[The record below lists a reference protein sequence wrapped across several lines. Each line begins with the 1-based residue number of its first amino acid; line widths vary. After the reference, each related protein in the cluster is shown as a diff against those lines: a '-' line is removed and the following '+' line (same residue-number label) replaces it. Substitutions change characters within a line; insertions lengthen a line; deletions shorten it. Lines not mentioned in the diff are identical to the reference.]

1 MPMAN
6 GGTGVKSNDALTNN
20 LAGMSKHQLY
30 EVMVQ
35 MKVHSTFILIT
46 LTNLQSVWTLTC
58 TRLIYTVL
66 HHDQSCSELMVQ
78 MLIQQNQQQ
87 ARQVLIANPQLTK
100 ALFQAQIMLGMVRPP
115 QMVSHF
121 FIYCYPG

>member
-6 GGTGVKSNDALTNN
+6 GGTGVGSNDALTNN

-35 MKVHSTFILIT
+35 MK
-46 LTNLQSVWTLTC
+46 
-58 TRLIYTVL
+58 
-66 HHDQSCSELMVQ
+66 

-87 ARQVLIANPQLTK
+87 AHQVLIANPQLTK
-100 ALFQAQIMLGMVRPP
+100 ALFQAQIMLGMVHPP
-115 QMVSHF
+115 RMSQVHPTMQVSQ
-121 FIYCYPG
+121 PQ

>member
-6 GGTGVKSNDALTNN
+6 GGTGVGSNDALTNN

-30 EVMVQ
+30 KVMVQ

-58 TRLIYTVL
+58 TRLIYTML
-66 HHDQSCSELMVQ
+66 HHDQTCSELMVQ

-87 ARQVLIANPQLTK
+87 ARQVLIANP
-100 ALFQAQIMLGMVRPP
+100 
-115 QMVSHF
+115 
-121 FIYCYPG
+121 